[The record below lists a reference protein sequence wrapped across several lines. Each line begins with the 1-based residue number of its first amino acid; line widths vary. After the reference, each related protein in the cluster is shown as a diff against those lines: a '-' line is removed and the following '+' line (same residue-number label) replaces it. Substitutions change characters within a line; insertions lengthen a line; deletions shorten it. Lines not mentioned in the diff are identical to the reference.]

1 MANLNTGGFFQNH
14 LPWLE
19 QFKVDDPWWLL
30 LTVIPMVL
38 FLNEIRK
45 RPEPPPDDYWK
56 NARVHATS
64 VGEQRAWPKHTIST
78 ILLASMVVLAYPAAS
93 PITEATQIQENAL
106 LIWVYDASES
116 METQDVIKDDV
127 LISRLDASVFA
138 LEESLET
145 IPPHFYKLLVS
156 FAGPDEVHVGLPT
169 LNGQE
174 LLMQARNIP
183 QGEKTA
189 TDFGLEQAIQTC
201 RQFFND
207 KDNYPC
213 EIFLL
218 SDGECNPR
226 PDCRL
231 KSEEIAAKAQTKG
244 IIIHAVSWGNPDSEY
259 RPSPAD
265 MQAIADAGQGQHL
278 SSVQTS
284 ELAEL
289 YSDVAI
295 GLEVQTTQQ
304 MLAARWIWGTRT
316 LILLLGFV
324 FWLRRLV

>member
-14 LPWLE
+14 LSWLE
-19 QFKVDDPWWLL
+19 QSKVDDPWWLL
-30 LTVIPMVL
+30 LTVIPVVL

-45 RPEPPPDDYWK
+45 RPEPVDRYWGS
-56 NARVHATS
+56 ATVHDLS
-64 VGEQRAWPKHTIST
+64 VKKHRAWPKHTIST
-78 ILLASMVVLAYPAAS
+78 ILLASMVALAYPAAS
-93 PITEATQIQENAL
+93 PITEVTRVQENAL

-116 METQDVIKDDV
+116 METKDVIKDDV

-156 FAGPDEVHVGLPT
+156 FAGSDEVHVGLPT
-169 LNGQE
+169 LNSQE

-231 KSEEIAAKAQTKG
+231 KSEAIALEAQTKG

-304 MLAARWIWGTRT
+304 MLAAGWVWGART
-316 LILLLGFV
+316 LILLLGLV